1 MTCQAPATPFE
12 GRGDEKIVA
21 WPSLVDGVICGGSPQ
36 NPHAKETSRMRLW
49 LWIAFLLISNLLGI
63 EVLKAAVTL
72 PLDEA
77 LVPGVLTLPLIGLTA
92 VSVTRV
98 VDAWKRRDE

>member
-1 MTCQAPATPFE
+1 
-12 GRGDEKIVA
+12 
-21 WPSLVDGVICGGSPQ
+21 
-36 NPHAKETSRMRLW
+36 MRLW
-49 LWIAFLLISNLLGI
+49 LWVAFLVVSNLLGI

-77 LVPGVLTLPLIGLTA
+77 LIPGVLTVPLIGLTA

-98 VDAWKRRDE
+98 VDAWNHRDE